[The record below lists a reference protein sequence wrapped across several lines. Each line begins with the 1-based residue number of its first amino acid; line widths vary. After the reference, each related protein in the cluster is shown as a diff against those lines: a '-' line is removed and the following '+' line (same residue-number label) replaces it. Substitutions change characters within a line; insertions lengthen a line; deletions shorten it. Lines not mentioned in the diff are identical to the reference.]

1 MRARHNV
8 AVPTHPVLLEPPP
21 FLRPCPHRTS
31 RCCAVTA
38 ERPSSDPPPTLLL
51 SCARALSLAR
61 ARRFL
66 HPPREHPVQRHIPD
80 ELSGAQQRQTLVF
93 ENISRINHS
102 CASNAT
108 FTWFSKS
115 QAAEVRA
122 TQPIKAGDEITI
134 NYGASGSVLQR
145 QHDLQQC
152 FHFKCTCERCR
163 SELEAERQA
172 RPNARHPGT
181 LPPEDVAREKASRW
195 AELERWLR
203 DQQQPPQQQPPQ
215 QLLPQQQLPQQ
226 PPSQPQARA
235 PRMGASR
242 PSTPSRFLA
251 PPQRMVAVQPNAA
264 RGSERRE
271 HALNNFFG
279 SQAR

>member
-1 MRARHNV
+1 M
-8 AVPTHPVLLEPPP
+8 PEPPP

-38 ERPSSDPPPTLLL
+38 ERPSSDSPPTLLL
-51 SCARALSLAR
+51 SCARALSLSR

-134 NYGASGSVLQR
+134 NYGASGSVLQ
-145 QHDLQQC
+145 
-152 FHFKCTCERCR
+152 
-163 SELEAERQA
+163 
-172 RPNARHPGT
+172 
-181 LPPEDVAREKASRW
+181 
-195 AELERWLR
+195 
-203 DQQQPPQQQPPQ
+203 
-215 QLLPQQQLPQQ
+215 QQLPQQ

-251 PPQRMVAVQPNAA
+251 PPQGMVAVQPNAA